1 MLREDCRGQAGQDL
15 ADRGRRP
22 ATVLVQPVEH
32 GERRQR
38 PDHVFGLFDRAPG
51 TKGVGCGER
60 LGQRPVRLGI
70 VDLGMGQVAVQG
82 RVAGPGRA
90 RALDVAPKSLAGIRL
105 RKFAALVRRGQSLE
119 QARPGAEAVVDRDP
133 RDAGPA
139 GDRSDAGLRGGALG
153 DQLACRG
160 EDRAGGQVDRRLAPA
175 EPVNAAAH
183 PTNLTYCLSNEYVK
197 AAKAGQVERRV
208 DNLPSHAVR
217 LWDPLAIRE
226 FSALLRDP
234 VFRGRGVPPGDGR
247 PVLLVPGFLAGD
259 WTPRIMGGG
268 LRRIGYRTYLSGIL
282 LNIQH
287 SERLLS
293 GLRRKVAEIEKE
305 NHARVSM
312 VGHSR
317 GGLLAKV
324 LSQRK
329 PQLVE
334 QVITL
339 GAPVADWTDLAA
351 LTHHAVGVVRT
362 ANELAYGRKLNSE
375 GRFTYDLK
383 LTPVVPTTSIY
394 TQSDDVVNFRSC
406 LRPDIPAIPVWG
418 SHNGL
423 VVNPEVFRVVG
434 RLLARPRRSA

>member
-1 MLREDCRGQAGQDL
+1 
-15 ADRGRRP
+15 
-22 ATVLVQPVEH
+22 
-32 GERRQR
+32 
-38 PDHVFGLFDRAPG
+38 
-51 TKGVGCGER
+51 
-60 LGQRPVRLGI
+60 
-70 VDLGMGQVAVQG
+70 
-82 RVAGPGRA
+82 
-90 RALDVAPKSLAGIRL
+90 
-105 RKFAALVRRGQSLE
+105 
-119 QARPGAEAVVDRDP
+119 
-133 RDAGPA
+133 
-139 GDRSDAGLRGGALG
+139 
-153 DQLACRG
+153 
-160 EDRAGGQVDRRLAPA
+160 
-175 EPVNAAAH
+175 
-183 PTNLTYCLSNEYVK
+183 
-197 AAKAGQVERRV
+197 
-208 DNLPSHAVR
+208 VR

-259 WTPRIMGGG
+259 WTLRIMEGW

-305 NHARVSM
+305 NDARVSM

-383 LTPVVPTTSIY
+383 LTPAVPTTSIY
-394 TQSDDVVNFRSC
+394 TRSDDVVNYRSC

-418 SHNGL
+418 THNGL

-434 RLLARPRRSA
+434 RLLARPRRAS